1 MIEAPKLIKP
11 EADPAPKWFHI
22 AVAASMVLSTASAV
36 YSSMRTSAAMQ
47 ALVKENSRLVLARS
61 TPLLQFMSSNFDG
74 GQAALSF
81 SVTND
86 GNGPARIVWFEMKSE
101 GKLIKSLREQLRASS
116 PETAK
121 LPLEIMTSTIAP
133 RLISPGSSIKLFSW
147 VQPAAKDAEAL
158 QLWRQ
163 FDRQGRGKVTI
174 EACYCSVLDACW
186 ISDLEGSIPKP
197 VASCEPE
204 GRTTLNG

>member
-1 MIEAPKLIKP
+1 MIEATKLIKP
-11 EADPAPKWFHI
+11 QADPAPKWFHI

-47 ALVKENSRLVLARS
+47 ALVKENSRLVLASS

-74 GQAALSF
+74 GQPALSF

-101 GKLIKSLREQLRASS
+101 GKLVKSLRAQVRESS

-121 LPLEIMTSTIAP
+121 LSVEIMTSTIAP
-133 RLISPGSSIKLFSW
+133 RLISPGSTIKLFSW
-147 VQPAAKDAEAL
+147 SQPAAKDAEAL

-163 FDRQGRGKVTI
+163 FDRQGRGKITV